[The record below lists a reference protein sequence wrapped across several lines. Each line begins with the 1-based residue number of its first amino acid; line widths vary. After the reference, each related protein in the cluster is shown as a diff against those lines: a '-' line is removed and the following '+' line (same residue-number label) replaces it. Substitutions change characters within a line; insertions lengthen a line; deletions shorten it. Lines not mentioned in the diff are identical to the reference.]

1 MAMPVRPLVLLL
13 PSALLVRGDP
23 TTTLRQNYALVTQ
36 RDAHLAAKNVYFSIA
51 VGGTMYTAVCNGQ
64 TKYIGEY
71 NLQGKDGAS
80 SDVGSY
86 VGNYYGCAPSSLTFS
101 VYGRRLGGDDA
112 ADSHVDGSADISQSR
127 PRRALSHTLDLPYS
141 PRGTGGVIWSVKTS
155 PTLIANF
162 PIDWGTLEDLG
173 ASCA

>member
-1 MAMPVRPLVLLL
+1 MPVRPLVLLL

-51 VGGTMYTAVCNGQ
+51 VGGTFYTAACNGQ
-64 TKYIGEY
+64 QKEVGQY
-71 NLQGKDGAS
+71 NKNGHDGAS
-80 SDVGSY
+80 VSVGSY
-86 VGNYYGCAPSSLTFS
+86 IGANYGCAPSSSSSFS
-101 VYGRRLGGDDA
+101 IWGRRLGGDDA
-112 ADSHVDGSADISQSR
+112 ADSHVDGSADILQSR

-141 PRGTGGVIWSVKTS
+141 PRGNQPPSWDFKTS
-155 PTLIANF
+155 PQLTANF